1 MKDYSIADKILDI
14 ADFVK
19 YEVLKKE
26 LPKISLPKKLKLEQ
40 GYDRKYKTYWVECE
54 KLPGFVATASSKE
67 GLLKEFYETLLVY
80 FDVPRYLAKKMNK
93 YGELVMSDGRVIKM
107 INTDIALNYAD

>member
-1 MKDYSIADKILDI
+1 MQKTSFTDKILDI
-14 ADFVK
+14 VDYLR
-19 YEVLKKE
+19 YEIFKKE
-26 LPKISLPKKLKLEQ
+26 LPEVALPKKLKLEQ
-40 GYDRKYKTYWVECE
+40 GYDRKTKTYWIECE
-54 KLPGFVATASSKE
+54 ELPGFVATASSKK

-107 INTDIALNYAD
+107 IDTSLIPNYAN

>member
-1 MKDYSIADKILDI
+1 MSIVDTIWDCF
-14 ADFVK
+14 DFLK

-26 LPKISLPKKLKLEQ
+26 LPKVSLPKKLKIEQ
-40 GYDRKYKTYWVECE
+40 GYDRKNKTYWVECE
-54 KLPGFVATASSKE
+54 ELPGFVATASSKKV
-67 GLLKEFYETLLVY
+67 LLKEFYETLLVY

-107 INTDIALNYAD
+107 IDTEIALNYAN